1 MLCIHLINP
10 RSASALLSSLFY
22 DMLLLLLYRGCTKTY
37 HNSCL
42 SVTFCFF
49 CLFHIFRH
57 QKCIKITLFRNVV
70 WLKFFSFTTRKIGIT
85 FIVLLQIF
93 NRFFFVSA
101 ERITCSHYTQ
111 IIPNEDWF
119 FLGLYVNKKATS
131 VRVGRYSDYSYT
143 IIVCNTWK
151 CRYQGY
157 FQLCKAWIISELCIR
172 FMGYSNIICV
182 ILF

>member
-93 NRFFFVSA
+93 NRFFFCFCRKDNLFTLYPNKSKRGLVLLGA
-101 ERITCSHYTQ
+101 VRQQESHQCQSRT
-111 IIPNEDWF
+111 
-119 FLGLYVNKKATS
+119 L
-131 VRVGRYSDYSYT
+131 
-143 IIVCNTWK
+143 
-151 CRYQGY
+151 
-157 FQLCKAWIISELCIR
+157 
-172 FMGYSNIICV
+172 
-182 ILF
+182 